1 MVKKETFWIIIT
13 LIIAVTLI
21 ACCFIIREPF
31 MPQEI
36 ILQ

>member
-1 MVKKETFWIIIT
+1 MVKKEIFWIIIA
-13 LIIAVTLI
+13 LIIAATLI
-21 ACCFIIREPF
+21 TCCLIIREPF